1 MDVYKTKIEDTL
13 FAQGKREIIHK
24 VRTQTV
30 TLETVILSEMYYL
43 TNLDI
48 WLLAY
53 EMDLPIILFSTNPFK
68 NMVPGINWLVLSK
81 TVDTVIDN
89 KVHFVRSPPD
99 YEFNKTPEYHLI
111 TPMLELREVKGFENM
126 LRTARSGGEYNKCIT
141 NFSDFLKM

>member
-1 MDVYKTKIEDTL
+1 
-13 FAQGKREIIHK
+13 
-24 VRTQTV
+24 VRTQSV

-89 KVHFVRSPPD
+89 KVHFISQLMLAEKPGYTD
-99 YEFNKTPEYHLI
+99 EEIYEYIFWSGANKI
-111 TPMLELREVKGFENM
+111 LEDLANNVQNDNSE
-126 LRTARSGGEYNKCIT
+126 S
-141 NFSDFLKM
+141 